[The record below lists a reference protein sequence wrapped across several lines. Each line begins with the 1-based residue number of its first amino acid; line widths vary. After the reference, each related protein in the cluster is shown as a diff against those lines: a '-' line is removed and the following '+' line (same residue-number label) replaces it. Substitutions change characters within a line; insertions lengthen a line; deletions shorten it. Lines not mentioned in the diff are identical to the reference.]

1 MPQALRGKRVAIL
14 AAEGFEQVELT
25 GPREA
30 LETAGAQADIV
41 SAESGTIRGWNHI
54 EPADEFTVDHTFD
67 SIRMDDYDA
76 VLLPGGVVNSDTIRT
91 NELAQ
96 ELVRDAARANKPIA
110 VICHGGWLLISAG
123 LVQGKK
129 ITSWPSLVDD
139 LKNAGAHWVDQEVV
153 VDGQLISSRKPDDI
167 PAFSQALVE
176 QLAKAG

>member
-1 MPQALRGKRVAIL
+1 MTQALRGKRVAIL
-14 AAEGFEQVELT
+14 ATEGFEQVELT

-30 LETAGAQADIV
+30 LEKAGAQTDIL
-41 SAESGTIRGWNHI
+41 SAQTGTIRGWNHI

-76 VLLPGGVVNSDTIRT
+76 VLLPGGV
-91 NELAQ
+91 
-96 ELVRDAARANKPIA
+96 
-110 VICHGGWLLISAG
+110 LLISAG

-176 QLAKAG
+176 QLAKAD

>member
-1 MPQALRGKRVAIL
+1 MTQALRGKRVAIL
-14 AAEGFEQVELT
+14 ATEGFEQVELT

-30 LETAGAQADIV
+30 LEKAGAQADIV

-110 VICHGGWLLISAG
+110 VICHGGWLLISRSEEHTSELQSRPH
-123 LVQGKK
+123 LVCRLLLEKK
-129 ITSWPSLVDD
+129 
-139 LKNAGAHWVDQEVV
+139 KNNGV
-153 VDGQLISSRKPDDI
+153 
-167 PAFSQALVE
+167 F
-176 QLAKAG
+176 